1 MTTELQ
7 KLREQINQIDDEL
20 LTLLHQR
27 QSIVH
32 EIGKQKQLAHLP
44 LRDLT
49 REQQVLLN
57 LKKRA
62 EARHLSLSD
71 KDIDTIFQAIMQ
83 RALTLQIQES
93 QQEAK

>member
-1 MTTELQ
+1 MTAELQ

-44 LRDLT
+44 LRDFT

-57 LKKRA
+57 LKTRA
-62 EARHLSLSD
+62 KTRHLSLSD
-71 KDIDTIFQAIMQ
+71 DDIDMIFHAIMQ
-83 RALTLQIQES
+83 RALNLQVCES
-93 QQEAK
+93 QQKIK